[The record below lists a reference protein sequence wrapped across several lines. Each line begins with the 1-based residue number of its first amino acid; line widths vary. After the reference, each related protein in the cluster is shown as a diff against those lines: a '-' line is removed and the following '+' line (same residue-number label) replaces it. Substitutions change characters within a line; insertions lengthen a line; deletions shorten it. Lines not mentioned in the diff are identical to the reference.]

1 MKKSY
6 YSNLC
11 KTLVTIAEIVFAVV
25 FVMSC
30 FLLATLNEKKIT
42 NMNQLT
48 DSSYIH
54 SSYYSSV
61 FEDKL
66 NSLVQYLRLRQEFET
81 DGVYDPDKVVN
92 ISGEDIFQSRDKV
105 ELSARDLQWC
115 YRLSDLVAWSK
126 SGYVMYG
133 GKIQEDYLPVSGISV
148 SDSVATG
155 MLTAEDANILYQQL
169 RSMLDRV
176 GQEETIYRQ
185 GLNSFDGEE
194 TNLSY
199 VYKES
204 DRVIYSNVEDV
215 KAAMDLLAYGREQG
229 SYFYYDD
236 DTLTFRTNVDG
247 LENFYYQGMKESV
260 RGMGRHASFLVTVD
274 TDFAAEDDFTEAY
287 REFVTLH
294 PWGMVSLI
302 LIIVSF
308 VGWLFSFVYLT
319 LSAGRKDT
327 DELVHLNLMD
337 RVQTEFWLL
346 GFIVLSVLTVILVA
360 AATGYEWDVA
370 GMMVVVGSV
379 SFLYDGVFLIFYL
392 SMIRRMKAGVLWEN
406 SFLHWVVVSVKRII
420 DTWKSSTQVI
430 LFLAGNFAL
439 FLALSYGT
447 FGKKQIWCAL
457 LMLLQIAVVSVL
469 MLRDRVQKQEILKG
483 VQQINEGDL
492 ANKIPMEHMHGH
504 NRELA
509 EAVNSIG
516 GGLQRALEDKTKNE
530 RMKASLITN
539 VSHDIKTPLTSIIN
553 YVNLMK
559 MEKVENERIKNYIQV
574 LEEKASR
581 LRQLTE
587 DLVEAS
593 RISTGAI
600 HLQMTR
606 INLVELI
613 YQTGG
618 EFLDKFEAK
627 SLTTVTKLPKEPV
640 VIMADGRRIWRVLEN
655 LYNNVAKYAMDGTR
669 VYVTLEVV
677 EGQAVFAIKNI
688 SDQPLQHTNEE
699 LKERFVRGDESRSTE
714 GSGLGLSIADNL
726 TVLMGGQF
734 IIELDG
740 DLFTAKLV
748 FPVAPE
754 CEKSVNY

>member
-319 LSAGRKDT
+319 LSAGR
-327 DELVHLNLMD
+327 
-337 RVQTEFWLL
+337 
-346 GFIVLSVLTVILVA
+346 
-360 AATGYEWDVA
+360 
-370 GMMVVVGSV
+370 
-379 SFLYDGVFLIFYL
+379 
-392 SMIRRMKAGVLWEN
+392 
-406 SFLHWVVVSVKRII
+406 
-420 DTWKSSTQVI
+420 
-430 LFLAGNFAL
+430 
-439 FLALSYGT
+439 
-447 FGKKQIWCAL
+447 
-457 LMLLQIAVVSVL
+457 
-469 MLRDRVQKQEILKG
+469 
-483 VQQINEGDL
+483 
-492 ANKIPMEHMHGH
+492 
-504 NRELA
+504 
-509 EAVNSIG
+509 
-516 GGLQRALEDKTKNE
+516 
-530 RMKASLITN
+530 
-539 VSHDIKTPLTSIIN
+539 
-553 YVNLMK
+553 
-559 MEKVENERIKNYIQV
+559 
-574 LEEKASR
+574 
-581 LRQLTE
+581 
-587 DLVEAS
+587 
-593 RISTGAI
+593 
-600 HLQMTR
+600 
-606 INLVELI
+606 
-613 YQTGG
+613 
-618 EFLDKFEAK
+618 
-627 SLTTVTKLPKEPV
+627 
-640 VIMADGRRIWRVLEN
+640 
-655 LYNNVAKYAMDGTR
+655 
-669 VYVTLEVV
+669 
-677 EGQAVFAIKNI
+677 
-688 SDQPLQHTNEE
+688 
-699 LKERFVRGDESRSTE
+699 
-714 GSGLGLSIADNL
+714 
-726 TVLMGGQF
+726 
-734 IIELDG
+734 
-740 DLFTAKLV
+740 
-748 FPVAPE
+748 
-754 CEKSVNY
+754 